1 MIPSGQGGANVEKTV
16 QELKV
21 LIRELILEIGDLK
34 ERVTRLE
41 KEARPEPPREPRPQS
56 ELIKLQG
63 EGYEQLGR
71 IYHEGYHVCPVA
83 YGEPRQGGCLF
94 CIAFME
100 KE

>member
-1 MIPSGQGGANVEKTV
+1 MEKTV

-34 ERVTRLE
+34 ERVRCLE
-41 KEARPEPPREPRPQS
+41 KETSPEPQRIDRPKD
-56 ELIKLQG
+56 EIIKLQG

-71 IYHEGYHVCPVA
+71 IYKEGYHVCPVA
-83 YGEPRQGGCLF
+83 YGEPRRDGCLF

>member
-1 MIPSGQGGANVEKTV
+1 MEKTV
-16 QELKV
+16 QELKM

-34 ERVTRLE
+34 ERVTALE
-41 KEARPEPPREPRPQS
+41 KEANPEPFRPQKMNL
-56 ELIKLQG
+56 EVMKLQG

-71 IYHEGYHVCPVA
+71 IYNEGYHVCPIA
-83 YGEPRQGGCLF
+83 FGDLREGECLF

>member
-1 MIPSGQGGANVEKTV
+1 MEKTV

-21 LIRELILEIGDLK
+21 LIQELILEIGDLK
-34 ERVTRLE
+34 ERVRWLE
-41 KEARPEPPREPRPQS
+41 KEASPEPQRINRTKDEI
-56 ELIKLQG
+56 IKLQG

-71 IYHEGYHVCPVA
+71 IYNEGYHVCPVA
-83 YGEPRQGGCLF
+83 YGEPRRDGCLF